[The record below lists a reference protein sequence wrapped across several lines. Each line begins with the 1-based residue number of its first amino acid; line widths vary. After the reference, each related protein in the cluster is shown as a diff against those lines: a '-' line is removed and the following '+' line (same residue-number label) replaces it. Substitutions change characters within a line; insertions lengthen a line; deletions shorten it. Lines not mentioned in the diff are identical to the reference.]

1 MVVPTFSVI
10 IPAHN
15 EEHYIAHTLYSVL
28 RQDFKDFEVIVVA
41 NGCNDKTKQVVESIN
56 SSKIKLISVY
66 EANVSKA
73 RNKGASY
80 ASGKFLFF
88 LDADTRLNPD
98 VLRKV
103 YQQFAVR
110 HSVATVLAK
119 PDVTGVKYSMVTGF
133 KNFFHT
139 AGVYRGCSGAL
150 VCRRSDFNEV
160 GGYNPN
166 LKVREHRDLILK
178 LDSLGNYTCIDAG
191 VKTSMRRYREWGL
204 SKAAFFW
211 VDKVFKGG
219 FEKLYDVEYE
229 KVR

>member
-1 MVVPTFSVI
+1 MVGLTFSVI

-15 EEHYIAHTLYSVL
+15 EENYIAHTLYSVL
-28 RQDFKDFEVIVVA
+28 RQNFKDFEVIVVA

-56 SSKIKLISVY
+56 SPKIKLVSVR

-73 RNKGASY
+73 RNVGAKH
-80 ASGKFLFF
+80 ASGRFLFF
-88 LDADTRLNPD
+88 LDADTRLNAD
-98 VLRKV
+98 VLDKV
-103 YQQFAVR
+103 HRQFAVR

-119 PDVTGVKYSMVTGF
+119 PDVSGMKYSVVTGF

-139 AGVYRGCSGAL
+139 VGVYRGCSGAL
-150 VCRRSDFNEV
+150 VCRRRDFNEV

-191 VKTSMRRYREWGL
+191 VKTSMRRYQEWGL
-204 SKAAFFW
+204 SKAALFW
-211 VDKVFKGG
+211 ADKALKGG